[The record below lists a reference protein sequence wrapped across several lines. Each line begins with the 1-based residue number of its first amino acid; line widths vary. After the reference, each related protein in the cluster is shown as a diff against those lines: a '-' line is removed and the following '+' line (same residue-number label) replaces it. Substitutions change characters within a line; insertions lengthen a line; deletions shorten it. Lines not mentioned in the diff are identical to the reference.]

1 MAKMSGSRLFAEVIH
16 GYGVTH
22 VFYVP
27 TILMRALAEMDDFK
41 IHKIMTHGEKA
52 AAYMADGYARASG
65 KPGVCMA
72 QQIGASNLA
81 AGLRDG
87 FMACSP
93 MIAISG
99 GSVPR
104 LALSPC
110 VPGSRGLQPVR
121 RRDQVQRAGR
131 RRKAAA
137 RLDAPGISRSDLRR
151 ARPCASAP
159 QRIARRLD
167 WDAEADLTPLVEERF
182 KQVPAFRPEPEPS
195 RVREALAVLAKAQR
209 PMIVAGGGVVFIG
222 RAGRARRIR
231 REVADTGHYVAQC
244 KGGDRSTGIRS
255 NVGVAG
261 VYSRSCANKALAE
274 ADLVF
279 FIGSHTGGQLTT
291 SWKVPEPGVTVI
303 QLDIDP
309 EELGRN
315 YPNAVSLIGDAKVD
329 IASSDRCG
337 RQAGSGRAS
346 MAGPGAGTRRRMARG
361 RRTAD
366 DFKCNADAA
375 RARMPRNFRGA
386 AGGWRRR
393 VRYRS
398 LGHVDRADDRIQQ
411 PAPGVS
417 CAARVRSAGAC
428 PARSA
433 SSVRCPNR
441 AVVCFTGDGGAYYHL
456 AELETAARYGINLVV
471 VVNNNSSLNQEIP
484 LVNAAYKGKDTERS
498 GEIWRFQKSV
508 DFAKL
513 GEALGCA
520 AFRVDK
526 PGQLKELL
534 PKAFAMNRPV
544 VIDVVQTK
552 TRSPKTRG
560 RPEVQVDTD
569 LIAPGFERVVDRDP
583 PLDSIAQG

>member
-99 GSVPR
+99 GSVP
-104 LALSPC
+104 
-110 VPGSRGLQPVR
+110 GSRYRHAYQEVE
-121 RRDQVQRAGR
+121 DFNQFDAVTKFSAQVDDVKRLPDLMRQAFRAATTG
-131 RRKAAA
+131 
-137 RLDAPGISRSDLRR
+137 APGPAHLRL
-151 ARPCASAP
+151 SGLHGGS
-159 QRIARRLD
+159 IG
-167 WDAEADLTPLVEERF
+167 DAEADLTPLVEERF

-209 PMIVAGGGVVFIG
+209 PMIVAGGGVVSSG
-222 RAGRARRIR
+222 
-231 REVADTGHYVAQC
+231 AQAELVEFAE
-244 KGGDRSTGIRS
+244 KLQIPVTTSLNAKAAMLDRNPL

-315 YPNAVSLIGDAKVD
+315 YPNAVSLIGDAKVTLRHLID
-329 IASSDRCG
+329 AAGKPAAGAQAWLGRVQALVAEWRAAAEPLMTSNVMPMRPERVCREISEALPADGVVVSDTGHSGMWTGQMIEFSSPRQGFVRC
-337 RQAGSGRAS
+337 AGSLGW
-346 MAGPGAGTRRRMARG
+346 GLPGAIGV
-361 RRTAD
+361 
-366 DFKCNADAA
+366 KCA
-375 RARMPRNFRGA
+375 
-386 AGGWRRR
+386 
-393 VRYRS
+393 
-398 LGHVDRADDRIQQ
+398 L
-411 PAPGVS
+411 
-417 CAARVRSAGAC
+417 
-428 PARSA
+428 
-433 SSVRCPNR
+433 PNR

-484 LVNAAYKGKDTERS
+484 LVNAAYKGKEMERS

-544 VIDVVQTK
+544 VIDVV
-552 TRSPKTRG
+552 
-560 RPEVQVDTD
+560 TD
-569 LIAPGFERVVDRDP
+569 ENALAEKAWAPGG
-583 PLDSIAQG
+583 AGGH

>member
-99 GSVPR
+99 GSVP
-104 LALSPC
+104 
-110 VPGSRGLQPVR
+110 GSRYRHAYQEVE
-121 RRDQVQRAGR
+121 DFNQFDAVTKFSAQVDDVKRLPDLMRQAFRAATTG
-131 RRKAAA
+131 
-137 RLDAPGISRSDLRR
+137 APGPAHLRL
-151 ARPCASAP
+151 SGLHGGS
-159 QRIARRLD
+159 IG
-167 WDAEADLTPLVEERF
+167 DAEADLTPLVEEQF
-182 KQVPAFRPEPEPS
+182 KRVPAFRPEPEPA
-195 RVREALAVLAKAQR
+195 RVREALAVHAQAHR
-209 PMIVAGGGVVFIG
+209 PMIVAGGGVVSSG
-222 RAGRARRIR
+222 
-231 REVADTGHYVAQC
+231 AQAELVEFAE
-244 KGGDRSTGIRS
+244 KLQIPVTTSLNAKAAMLDRNPL

-315 YPNAVSLIGDAKVD
+315 YPNAVSLIGDAKVTLRQLID
-329 IASSDRCG
+329 AAGKPAAGAQAWLGRVQALVAEWRAAAEPLMTSNVMPMRPERVCREISEALPADGVVVSDTGHSGMWTGQMIEFSSPRQGFVRC
-337 RQAGSGRAS
+337 AGSLGW
-346 MAGPGAGTRRRMARG
+346 GLPGAIGV
-361 RRTAD
+361 
-366 DFKCNADAA
+366 KCA
-375 RARMPRNFRGA
+375 
-386 AGGWRRR
+386 
-393 VRYRS
+393 
-398 LGHVDRADDRIQQ
+398 L
-411 PAPGVS
+411 
-417 CAARVRSAGAC
+417 
-428 PARSA
+428 
-433 SSVRCPNR
+433 PNR

-484 LVNAAYKGKDTERS
+484 LVNAAYKGKDMERS

-544 VIDVVQTK
+544 VIDVVTEENALAEK
-552 TRSPKTRG
+552 AW
-560 RPEVQVDTD
+560 
-569 LIAPGFERVVDRDP
+569 APGG
-583 PLDSIAQG
+583 AGGH

>member
-99 GSVPR
+99 GSVP
-104 LALSPC
+104 
-110 VPGSRGLQPVR
+110 GSRYRHAYQEVE
-121 RRDQVQRAGR
+121 DFNQFDAVTKFSAQVDDVKRLPDLMRQAFRAATTG
-131 RRKAAA
+131 
-137 RLDAPGISRSDLRR
+137 APGPAHLRLSGLHGG
-151 ARPCASAP
+151 A
-159 QRIARRLD
+159 IG
-167 WDAEADLTPLVEERF
+167 DAEAELAPLVEERF

-209 PMIVAGGGVVFIG
+209 PMIVAGGGVVSSGAQAELVEFAEKLQIP
-222 RAGRARRIR
+222 
-231 REVADTGHYVAQC
+231 VATSLNA
-244 KGGDRSTGIRS
+244 KAAMLDRNPL

-315 YPNAVSLIGDAKVD
+315 YPNAVSLIGDAKVTLRQLID
-329 IASSDRCG
+329 AAGKPAAGAQAWLSRVQALVAEWRAVAEPLMTSNAVPMRPERVCREISEALPADGVVVSDTGHSGMWTGQMIEFSSPRQGFVRC
-337 RQAGSGRAS
+337 AGSLGW
-346 MAGPGAGTRRRMARG
+346 GLPGAIGV
-361 RRTAD
+361 
-366 DFKCNADAA
+366 KCA
-375 RARMPRNFRGA
+375 
-386 AGGWRRR
+386 
-393 VRYRS
+393 
-398 LGHVDRADDRIQQ
+398 L
-411 PAPGVS
+411 
-417 CAARVRSAGAC
+417 
-428 PARSA
+428 
-433 SSVRCPNR
+433 PNR

-484 LVNAAYKGKDTERS
+484 LVNAAYKGKDMERS

-520 AFRVDK
+520 AFRIDK

-544 VIDVVQTK
+544 VIDVVTEENALAEK
-552 TRSPKTRG
+552 AW
-560 RPEVQVDTD
+560 
-569 LIAPGFERVVDRDP
+569 APGG
-583 PLDSIAQG
+583 AGGH